1 MNAPVLTSDTTRA
14 EAAETIPMGRLG
26 VAEDIA
32 GLAAF
37 LASDEAAYCT
47 GGFYMCDG
55 GLTAV

>member
-1 MNAPVLTSDTTRA
+1 
-14 EAAETIPMGRLG
+14 MGRLG

-32 GLAAF
+32 GVVVF
-37 LASDEAAYCT
+37 LASDESAYCT